1 MNQYVKKYIEIR
13 GIDKSEI
20 INGNDKGDM
29 IGLSA
34 PDMRNI
40 AKELAKDLSAC
51 MNFFN
56 EKHTLF
62 EEFDIHAYA
71 IGYLKGDIA
80 DILRYTEEFIP
91 QINCWS
97 VCDSL
102 CQNYLHVK
110 KYHKEV
116 FEFVKKYQ
124 HSEYVWEQRFVA
136 VIFQCK
142 FIREDYIREVL
153 EILGTLKPEEYYA
166 KMGVAWAIATAMAK
180 FPKETMAFMKQGK
193 LDDVT
198 YRMAVKKIIESYRTR
213 EEDKILLK
221 ETI

>member
-1 MNQYVKKYIEIR
+1 MNQYIEQYIEIHQ
-13 GIDKSEI
+13 IEKTNI
-20 INGNDKGDM
+20 IHTNDKGDM
-29 IGLSA
+29 IGMSA

-40 AKELAKDLSAC
+40 AKELAKNPPAC
-51 MNFFN
+51 MDFFQ
-56 EKHTLF
+56 EEHTLF

-71 IGYLKGDIA
+71 IGYLKQDIS
-80 DILRYTEEFIP
+80 DILHYTEEFIP

-124 HSEYVWEQRFVA
+124 HSTNVWEQRFVA
-136 VIFQCK
+136 VMFQCK
-142 FIREDYIREVL
+142 FIREDYINEVL
-153 EILGTLKPEEYYA
+153 EILATLKPEEYYA
-166 KMGVAWAIATAMAK
+166 KMGVAWAIATSMAK
-180 FPKETMAFMKQGK
+180 FPEETMAFMMNPR

-198 YRMAVKKIIESYRTR
+198 YRMAVKKIIESFRTR
-213 EEDKILLK
+213 EEDKNLLK
-221 ETI
+221 TMI